1 MINLLLLQ
9 EIRKG
14 IATQLLLT
22 LDEVALKLG
31 SNVSINSFQDIS
43 MMCCHCF

>member
-1 MINLLLLQ
+1 MINFLLLQ
-9 EIRKG
+9 EIQIG
-14 IATQLLLT
+14 ITTQLLLT

-31 SNVSINSFQDIS
+31 SNASINSSQDIS